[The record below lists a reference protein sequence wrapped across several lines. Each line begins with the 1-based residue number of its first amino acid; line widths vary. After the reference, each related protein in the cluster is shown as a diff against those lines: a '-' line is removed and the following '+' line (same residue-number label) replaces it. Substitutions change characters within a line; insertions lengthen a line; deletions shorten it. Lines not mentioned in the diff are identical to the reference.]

1 MTERPTRR
9 SNSGFQTGELPD
21 RRVGDLLRVLEIS
34 NQLAVT
40 TDLQELLRQIETAA
54 LNVLDCERATVFV
67 YDDQSNELYS
77 CVRERFESI
86 RFPAREGCA
95 GECFRGGEIVNVSD
109 AYRDPR
115 FNPAI
120 DEITGFETRNLLTC
134 PLNGQNRKRLGV
146 LQVLNKRRG
155 RFNEWD
161 ETLLTAFAA
170 QSGVA
175 LHRHFLLEEY
185 AEYQRIQ
192 RELQLARDIQ
202 VSLLPRQAPIVN
214 GFDIAGWNQPAE
226 AAGGDFFD
234 FHWLGLDQLMLVV
247 ADVAGHGIGP
257 ALLAA
262 QCYAL
267 QRAAFWLLSDD
278 IRDGVTVVNKLLCED
293 IPDDRFI
300 TAFFGLLN
308 PSDNELIY
316 TSAGHGPTFVLR
328 AAEGQIQELPA
339 RGPPLGVNPES
350 VYSVWECVSFNSGD
364 ILIVFTDG
372 FFESSAPDGS
382 LFGTERICKAVLR
395 HRALCATEIIQKIYA
410 ELLRH
415 VKDQKQSDD
424 LTIVILK
431 KR

>member
-1 MTERPTRR
+1 M
-9 SNSGFQTGELPD
+9 
-21 RRVGDLLRVLEIS
+21 
-34 NQLAVT
+34 
-40 TDLQELLRQIETAA
+40 
-54 LNVLDCERATVFV
+54 
-67 YDDQSNELYS
+67 
-77 CVRERFESI
+77 
-86 RFPAREGCA
+86 
-95 GECFRGGEIVNVSD
+95 SD
-109 AYRDPR
+109 AYLDPR

-120 DEITGFETRNLLTC
+120 DEITGFQTRNLLTC

-161 ETLLTAFAA
+161 ATLLTAVAA

-185 AEYQRIQ
+185 TEYQRIQ
-192 RELQLARDIQ
+192 GELQIARDIQ
-202 VSLLPRQAPIVN
+202 VSLLPKQAPTIN

-267 QRAAFWLLSDD
+267 QRAAFLLLSDD

-300 TAFFGLLN
+300 TAFFGLLK
-308 PSDNELIY
+308 PSDSELIY

-328 AAEGQIQELPA
+328 VADGQAQELPA
-339 RGPPLGVNPES
+339 HGPPLGVNPDS
-350 VYSVWECVSFNSGD
+350 VYGIWERVFFKPGD

-372 FFESSAPDGS
+372 LFESSAPDGS
-382 LFGTERICKAVLR
+382 PFGTERICKAVLR
-395 HRALCATEIIQKIYA
+395 YRALCATEIIQEIYA

-415 VKDQKQSDD
+415 VKDQKQLDD
-424 LTIVILK
+424 LTIVIVK

>member
-1 MTERPTRR
+1 MQICKPGSRQ
-9 SNSGFQTGELPD
+9 GHK
-21 RRVGDLLRVLEIS
+21 VADLLRVLDIS

-67 YDDQSNELYS
+67 YDDRSNELYS

-86 RFPAREGCA
+86 RFPADEGCA
-95 GECFRGGEIVNVSD
+95 GECFRSGEILNVSD
-109 AYRDPR
+109 AYRNPR

-120 DEITGFETRNLLTC
+120 DEITGFQTRNLLTC
-134 PLNGQNRKRLGV
+134 PLHGQNRKRLGV

-161 ETLLTAFAA
+161 ATLLTAFAA

-202 VSLLPRQAPIVN
+202 VSLLPKQAPRID
-214 GFDIAGWNQPAE
+214 GFDIAGWNRPAE

-247 ADVAGHGIGP
+247 ADVAGHGIAS

-267 QRAAFWLLSDD
+267 QRAVFLLLSDD
-278 IRDGVTVVNKLLCED
+278 VRDGVTVVNKLLCED

-300 TAFFGLLN
+300 TAFFALLK
-308 PSDNELIY
+308 PSENELIY

-328 AAEGQIQELPA
+328 AADGQAEELPVH
-339 RGPPLGVNPES
+339 GPPLGVNSES
-350 VYSVWECVSFNSGD
+350 VYSLWECVSFEAGD
-364 ILIVFTDG
+364 ILMVLTDG
-372 FFESSAPDGS
+372 FFESSAPDGT

-395 HRALCATEIIQKIYA
+395 HRGLSAKEIIQKIYA
-410 ELLRH
+410 ELLKH
-415 VKDQKQSDD
+415 VKDRKQGDD
-424 LTIVILK
+424 LTIVVVK